1 MKRMVKRYFPRD
13 EIASMGARI
22 EGILFDNKITYKNQ
36 KILEYANAYLLF
48 RKSKDSKER
57 DYYQKEIEVLKK
69 KLYLAKA
76 LEDTQIYALNLWLRG
91 SRENEYQ
98 ELNEKDLNFL
108 YERIKDKLNPP

>member
-57 DYYQKEIEVLKK
+57 DYYQKEIEKLRK
-69 KLYLAKA
+69 KLYLS
-76 LEDTQIYALNLWLRG
+76 DDQIYALNLWLRG
-91 SRENEYQ
+91 SRKSEHQ